1 MYSDGS
7 GHIAISTFAL
17 TLILGIGIGGAIGG
31 TTAYIAADNAVLEGW
46 EKVGATPGGIL
57 TGGALGSA
65 TVLGGAAGLA
75 SMGVAIEG
83 FGLSTLG
90 ALGVATG
97 VSATAGFAS
106 YGLNTLAYGKEF
118 NWVDATK
125 ETFSYAAKGA
135 INFGVA
141 YWFGKRHIFDG
152 LLGHSMLDIHNSLT
166 IASYGSKFY
175 CMLLGLESLVGPTLS
190 KSILVSGTSF
200 VIRWLFDLIFGF

>member
-1 MYSDGS
+1 MFLS
-7 GHIAISTFAL
+7 IV
-17 TLILGIGIGGAIGG
+17 IGGAIGG
-31 TTAYIAADNAVLEGW
+31 TTAYISADNAGLEGW
-46 EKVGATPGGIL
+46 KKVGATIGGIL
-57 TGGALGSA
+57 TGGTLEAA

-97 VSATAGFAS
+97 ISATAGFVS
-106 YGLNTLAYGKEF
+106 YRLNTMSYGKEF

-135 INFGVA
+135 INFGIA
-141 YWFGKRHIFDG
+141 YWFGKRHLFDG
-152 LLGHSMLDIHNSLT
+152 LLGHSMLNIHNSLT

-175 CMLLGLESLVGPTLS
+175 SIVLGLESLVGPTLS
-190 KSILVSGTSF
+190 KTILVSGTSF
-200 VIRWLFDLIFGF
+200 VFRWIFDVIFGF